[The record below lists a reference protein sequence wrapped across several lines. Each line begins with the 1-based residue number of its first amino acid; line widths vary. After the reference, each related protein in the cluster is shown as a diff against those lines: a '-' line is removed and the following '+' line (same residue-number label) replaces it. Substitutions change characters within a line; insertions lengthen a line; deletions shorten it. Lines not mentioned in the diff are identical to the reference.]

1 MFGRGRVERVRG
13 GSGLTVTLLTAS
25 ATFSLFLIAAL
36 AIVWGVYYGP
46 GPGARQ
52 GDRTVV
58 TLASGSGVSAIAAQ
72 LKAAGVIR
80 RVRDGVR
87 LLANGALKNKLTFE
101 DLTPVVPPG

>member
-1 MFGRGRVERVRG
+1 MFGRGRVEKGRG
-13 GSGLTVTLLTAS
+13 RSGLTVTLLTAS

-58 TLASGSGVSAIAAQ
+58 TLGDPLDRSVQGGGDLYRRGPQAA
-72 LKAAGVIR
+72 R
-80 RVRDGVR
+80 RRI
-87 LLANGALKNKLTFE
+87 
-101 DLTPVVPPG
+101 